1 MKPSQHFP
9 HTINRRLLPYQGE
22 AEEVPQEAVPHV
34 AAAEDEEI
42 GEEVKEEV
50 AQMLPDGAHAIHP
63 HHQSPAVNAI
73 TFMGTR
79 LGTAWLP
86 TPARGRTDAPRGHE
100 VPASLRKEKRKK
112 IIRNSNTTSCF
123 QALIQ

>member
-1 MKPSQHFP
+1 MRLRPSRAE
-9 HTINRRLLPYQGE
+9 TGAEAVTLPELAEARQEGE
-22 AEEVPQEAVPHV
+22 ARIKEIKEE
-34 AAAEDEEI
+34 
-42 GEEVKEEV
+42 GEETRARVVPREGQDTPLTPPNPV
-50 AQMLPDGAHAIHP
+50 
-63 HHQSPAVNAI
+63 VNAI

-100 VPASLRKEKRKK
+100 VPASLREEERKK